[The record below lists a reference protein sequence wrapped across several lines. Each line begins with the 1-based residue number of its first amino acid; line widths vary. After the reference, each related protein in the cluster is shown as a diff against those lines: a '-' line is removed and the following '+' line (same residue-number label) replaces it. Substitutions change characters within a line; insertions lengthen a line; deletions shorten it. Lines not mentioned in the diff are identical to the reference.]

1 MSTSSS
7 RRWIGFLGSW
17 ALLVLALGLA
27 SIAVAGEVMNVRD
40 LRRLDRV
47 AVIDRMIADRTGHKA
62 EQLRASAAEK
72 SAHVNSLQAK
82 LQNVAAQTNDAPDTG
97 QTIIVSTAENKLY
110 VRQGGQTVF
119 EAVCSTGKGTTLAV
133 DGKTLVFD
141 TPIGKLHV
149 VSKDENPQ
157 WVPPDWYYV
166 EEARKNGLRV
176 VRLNAGDTLDAVTG
190 QSAEKHDAGT
200 WSWIRGG
207 SSGSS
212 RVLRVRGNTV
222 IEDDGGVERELP
234 PGKLIV
240 AGDAVVI
247 PPVDTKQRHFDKVL
261 GRYRLNLGDGYAI
274 HGTQETD
281 KLGQSVS
288 HGCVRVADEDIA
300 KLYAMTN
307 VGDAVIIY

>member
-1 MSTSSS
+1 MK
-7 RRWIGFLGSW
+7 RWIGFLGSW

-27 SIAVAGEVMNVRD
+27 SFAVAAEVINVRD

-47 AVIDRMIADRTGHKA
+47 ADIDRMIAERTGNKA
-62 EQLRASAAEK
+62 VQLRESAARK
-72 SAHVNSLQAK
+72 TAQVNALQAK
-82 LQNVAAQTNDAPDTG
+82 LQTVVQQTEDAPDTG
-97 QTIIVSTAENKLY
+97 QTIIVSTAVNKIY
-110 VRQGGQTVF
+110 VRQGGRTIF
-119 EAVCSTGKGTTLAV
+119 EALCSTGKGTTLAL

-149 VSKDENPQ
+149 VSKEENPQ
-157 WVPPDWYYV
+157 WVPPDWHYV
-166 EEARKNGLRV
+166 EEARKNGMRV
-176 VRLNAGDTLDAVTG
+176 VHLERGGSIDADTGDPARKRETG
-190 QSAEKHDAGT
+190 V
-200 WSWIRGG
+200 WSWFGG
-207 SSGSS
+207 SSGSR
-212 RVLRVRGNTV
+212 RVLRVKGDTV
-222 IEDDGGVERELP
+222 VEDDGGYERELP

-240 AGDAVVI
+240 AGSALVI

-288 HGCVRVADEDIA
+288 HGCVRVGDDDIA
-300 KLYAMTN
+300 RLYAMAH